1 MINVFHLV
9 SGKTWGG
16 AERYAGDVM
25 ERLRHDKDFYVEMVC
40 GKNDAIIGQFQHLD
54 IPVSILPL
62 RGLADFDSP
71 VRLARLLRKGRN
83 IVHAHTVKDAATAV
97 VAKRMSEND
106 QVRVLL
112 TPHGLKKPRLSYWH
126 KKALRGVDRFVF
138 VSQLARD
145 TFAAHARKVDL
156 ARSVVLRESVLA
168 RATTGGDD
176 LRAKCRIAPDKK
188 IIFYHGRL
196 STEKGVDTLLRAV
209 TQLDKSRYHLV
220 LVGDGHPKSVSMF
233 KAFVVANQLVSNVTF
248 LGFNDNVQALLPQVD
263 VCVLPSTTPEA
274 SGIACLEALM
284 SGRAL
289 ITTANGAQ
297 REYVTDN
304 LNGLI
309 VEPGNFMQLA
319 FLINAL
325 LDDDARRAS
334 LGRTARK
341 YFEKNLRYDLFY
353 DKLTAL
359 YRELF
364 N

>member
-1 MINVFHLV
+1 MINVCHLV

-16 AERYAGDVM
+16 AERYASDVM

-40 GKNDAIIGQFQHLD
+40 GKNDTIIGQFQHLD

-71 VRLARLLRKGRN
+71 VRLARLLRKGKN

-97 VAKRMSEND
+97 LAKRLSENA

-112 TPHGLKKPRLSYWH
+112 TPHGLKKPRLNYWH

-145 TFAAHARKVDL
+145 TFASHARKVDL
-156 ARSVVLRESVLA
+156 ARSVVIRESVLERTPA
-168 RATTGGDD
+168 SED
-176 LRAKCRIAPDKK
+176 LRKTYHIGAEKK
-188 IIFYHGRL
+188 ILFFHGRL
-196 STEKGVDTLLRAV
+196 SNEKGVDTLLRSV
-209 TQLDKSRYHLV
+209 TQLDKSRFHL
-220 LVGDGHPKSVSMF
+220 LLAGDGHPKSVSQF
-233 KAFVVANQLVSNVTF
+233 KAFVIANQLVGNVTF
-248 LGFNDNVQALLPQVD
+248 LEFKDNIQALLPQVD
-263 VCVLPSTTPEA
+263 ICVLPSTTPEA

-284 SGRAL
+284 CGRAL

-297 REYVTDN
+297 REYVSDN

-325 LDDDARRAS
+325 LDDDARRDS
-334 LGRTARK
+334 LGRTARE
-341 YFEKNLRYDLFY
+341 YFDKNLRYELFY

-364 N
+364 

>member
-16 AERYAGDVM
+16 AERYAADVM

-40 GKNDAIIGQFQHLD
+40 GKQDHIIGQFQQLD

-62 RGLADFDSP
+62 HGLTDFDSP

-97 VAKRMSEND
+97 IAKHLSDNPD
-106 QVRVLL
+106 TRVLL
-112 TPHGLKKPRLSYWH
+112 TMHGLKKPRINYLH
-126 KKALRGVDRFVF
+126 KKTLGGIDRYVF

-145 TFAAHARKVDL
+145 TFAGHARKVDL
-156 ARSVVLRESVLA
+156 ARSVVLRESVLD
-168 RATTGGDD
+168 RHVEGED
-176 LRAKCRIAPDKK
+176 LRKTLKLPQDKK
-188 IIFYHGRL
+188 IIFFHGRL
-196 STEKGVDTLLRAV
+196 SNEKGVDTLLKAV

-220 LVGDGHPKSVSMF
+220 IAGTGKPATVAQY
-233 KAFVVANQLVSNVTF
+233 KAFVIANQLVGNVTF
-248 LGFNDNVQALLPQVD
+248 LGFKNNILALLPQAR
-263 VCVLPSTTPEA
+263 VCVLPSTAPEA

-284 SGRAL
+284 CGRPL

-319 FLINAL
+319 FLINSL
-325 LDDDARRAS
+325 LDDDARCAS
-334 LGRTARK
+334 LGRNAK
-341 YFEKNLRYDLFY
+341 EYFDKNLHYDLFY
-353 DKLTAL
+353 DKLTGL
-359 YRELF
+359 YKSLF